1 MSLML
6 GCLFMAAQ
14 PLAAQQAEPLT
25 VSDAHF
31 QRGGADCLM
40 LGVSADSSLWFLS
53 PDSVT
58 LGLDSLK
65 AQSIGL
71 LRLPLTAPAIPLFS
85 LVASQCSERAI
96 ALIAAVSDDL
106 LADYFD
112 ALIPIL
118 QRAKNL
124 VSIEVAGEVDEGRWN
139 RLRTALP
146 AVLLSGRHEG
156 ADYVTLPLNP
166 MQRGWTS
173 RGSLGEA
180 LGSVYLKTQRLVFN
194 EQRSILSDGKP
205 IVLGPVVYPRD
216 HMFASPGSTTI
227 RRDALIDYLRQMC
240 YPLHV
245 DHAQIA
251 GIIVGQWQP
260 GPTGSS
266 WATLYATDTTL
277 EKLRE
282 ESH

>member
-96 ALIAAVSDDL
+96 GLIAAVSDDL
-106 LADYFD
+106 LADYCD

-124 VSIEVAGEVDEGRWN
+124 VSIEVAGEVD
-139 RLRTALP
+139 
-146 AVLLSGRHEG
+146 
-156 ADYVTLPLNP
+156 
-166 MQRGWTS
+166 
-173 RGSLGEA
+173 
-180 LGSVYLKTQRLVFN
+180 
-194 EQRSILSDGKP
+194 
-205 IVLGPVVYPRD
+205 
-216 HMFASPGSTTI
+216 
-227 RRDALIDYLRQMC
+227 
-240 YPLHV
+240 
-245 DHAQIA
+245 
-251 GIIVGQWQP
+251 
-260 GPTGSS
+260 
-266 WATLYATDTTL
+266 
-277 EKLRE
+277 
-282 ESH
+282 